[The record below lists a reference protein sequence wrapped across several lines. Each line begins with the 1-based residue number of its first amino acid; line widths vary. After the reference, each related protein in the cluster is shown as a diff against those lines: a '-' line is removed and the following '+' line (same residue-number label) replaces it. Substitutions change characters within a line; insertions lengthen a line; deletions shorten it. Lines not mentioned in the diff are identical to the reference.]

1 MKQVDQCPRGGP
13 LSFFYQICICVK
25 GEMPEVLLSQY
36 FADVIAMTHTYEVR
50 KILMTNYSSFIQT
63 CIVALRTLNQH

>member
-1 MKQVDQCPRGGP
+1 
-13 LSFFYQICICVK
+13 
-25 GEMPEVLLSQY
+25 MPEVLLSQY

-63 CIVALRTLNQH
+63 CIAAFKNVKSTLEVNPKKYLDVEIIRINNTILF

>member
-1 MKQVDQCPRGGP
+1 
-13 LSFFYQICICVK
+13 
-25 GEMPEVLLSQY
+25 MPEVLLSQY
-36 FADVIAMTHTYEVR
+36 FADVIAMTDTYEVR